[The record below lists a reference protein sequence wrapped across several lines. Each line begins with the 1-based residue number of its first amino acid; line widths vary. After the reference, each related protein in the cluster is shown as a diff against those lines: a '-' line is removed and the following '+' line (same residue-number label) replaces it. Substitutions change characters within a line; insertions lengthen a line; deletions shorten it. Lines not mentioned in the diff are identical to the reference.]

1 MTMHSKRPKKSS
13 VPMRKGHKRGPKP
26 QMLKIEAK
34 WEDAVTKSF
43 RKKKP
48 SGGWPK

>member
-1 MTMHSKRPKKSS
+1 MKDKPKLK
-13 VPMRKGHKRGPKP
+13 VPMRKASRRGPKP
-26 QMLKIEAK
+26 QMLKIEGN

-48 SGGWPK
+48 LGGWPK